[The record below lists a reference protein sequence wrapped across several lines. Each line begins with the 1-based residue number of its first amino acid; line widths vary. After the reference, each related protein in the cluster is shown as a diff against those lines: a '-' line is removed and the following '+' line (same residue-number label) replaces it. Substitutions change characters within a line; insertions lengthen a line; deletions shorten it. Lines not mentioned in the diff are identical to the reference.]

1 MNTQNIN
8 NSENQNRVN
17 NSKPSFYSKRLFIAR
32 ATAMMKYKEGMTRS
46 EAFKKTW
53 EIVMLYQRLL
63 TGEAVS
69 FIYIMKNGRYCKAT
83 ARMTDTL
90 RVENPNWKANEL
102 TFPYFD
108 VNCNGIRSFICANFV
123 KCC

>member
-17 NSKPSFYSKRLFIAR
+17 NSKTSFYSKRLFIAR
-32 ATAMMKYKEGMTRS
+32 ATAMMRNNNMTRS
-46 EAFKKTW
+46 EAFKKAW
-53 EIVMLYQRLL
+53 EIVKFYQRLL
-63 TGEAVS
+63 TEKTVS
-69 FIYIMKNGRYCKAT
+69 FIYIKKDGSYRKAT
-83 ARMTDTL
+83 ATLTDPM
-90 RVENPNWKANEL
+90 RKENPFWKANEV
-102 TFPYFD
+102 TFAYYD

>member
-17 NSKPSFYSKRLFIAR
+17 NSKTSFYSKRLFIAR
-32 ATAMMKYKEGMTRS
+32 ATAMMRNNNMTRS
-46 EAFKKTW
+46 EAFKKAW
-53 EIVMLYQRLL
+53 EIVKFYHRLL
-63 TGEAVS
+63 TETSVS
-69 FIYIMKNGRYCKAT
+69 FIYIKKDGSYRKAT
-83 ARMTDTL
+83 ATLTDPM
-90 RVENPNWKANEL
+90 RKENPYWKANEV

-108 VNCNGIRSFICANFV
+108 VNSNGIRSFVCANFV